1 MSVTVESS
9 VSLLNSNNLERDK
22 TEFRVYEDTG
32 IQDRV
37 SRFYYENHLNQTY
50 EFAVKKKEQFTQ
62 LNKLK
67 MSVMDAV
74 KLLNEI
80 VDDSDPDTDYPQI
93 IHLLQTAE
101 AIRQKYPGEEYD
113 WFHLTGFIHDLGKI
127 LSHPSAFNESQWCV
141 VGDTFPVGCAY
152 SEKIIYNDFFKLN
165 PDYKHPVYST
175 KNGVYTEGCGLDNVT
190 FSWGHDEYLYQVC
203 VRNKST
209 LPPQALYMIRYH
221 SCYAVHQGGA
231 YSHLYNDHDREMIPW
246 LKEFQTFDLYSKL
259 PKKPD
264 PDELLPYYQKLM
276 DKYFPAVL
284 NW

>member
-1 MSVTVESS
+1 
-9 VSLLNSNNLERDK
+9 
-22 TEFRVYEDTG
+22 
-32 IQDRV
+32 
-37 SRFYYENHLNQTY
+37 
-50 EFAVKKKEQFTQ
+50 
-62 LNKLK
+62 
-67 MSVMDAV
+67 MDAV

-101 AIRQKYPGEEYD
+101 AIRLQYPSEEYG
-113 WFHLTGFIHDLGKI
+113 WFHLVGFIHDLGKI
-127 LSHPSAFNESQWCV
+127 LSHPLVFNEPQYCV
-141 VGDTFPVGCAY
+141 VGDTYPLGCAF

-165 PDYKHPVYST
+165 PDINHPVYST
-175 KNGVYTEGCGLDNVT
+175 KLGIYSEGIGLDKVT

-203 VRNKST
+203 VRNGST

-221 SCYAVHQGGA
+221 SCYAVHQGNA
-231 YSHLYNDHDREMIPW
+231 YSYLYNDHDREMIPW
-246 LKEFQTFDLYSKL
+246 LKEFQKFDLYSKL

-264 PDELLPYYQKLM
+264 PDELLPYYNKLI